1 MPSVIAMMERRE
13 ARAREVLDGAE
24 ARLRE
29 AEEQAGEARQR
40 WEFARIGR
48 QELMD
53 ELAAAGAQAS
63 QAAADAGA
71 VGDGPQ
77 EPDHETEVP
86 SRRAREGYDAR
97 PSQWH
102 EGLNRQA
109 LCGMYRQI
117 FETVVAADGLVD
129 VATIADTLGQG
140 RERLAV
146 ERVRHRAYALHAKG
160 WLEREKGLFRP
171 AAGLNG
177 GPVDDRASAGAR
189 RRSGG

>member
-1 MPSVIAMMERRE
+1 MPSVIALMERRE
-13 ARAREVLDGAE
+13 VRAREVLDGAE

-29 AEEQAGEARQR
+29 AEEQAAEARQR

-48 QELMD
+48 EELMD
-53 ELAAAGAQAS
+53 ELAATGA

-71 VGDGPQ
+71 VADVPQ
-77 EPDHETEVP
+77 EPDSEAKVP
-86 SRRAREGYDAR
+86 SRRGREGYDER

-102 EGLNRQA
+102 VGLEGRS

-129 VATIADTLGQG
+129 VATIADTLGLG
-140 RERLAV
+140 REKLAV

-160 WLEREKGLFRP
+160 WLERERGLFRP
-171 AAGLNG
+171 AAGPGG
-177 GPVDDRASAGAR
+177 GPAGDRASAGAR